1 MKHALTVA
9 CNPGTGVVSDIE
21 EIKGATF
28 LFTKLTAMRIY
39 FRSCKFA
46 MYFI

>member
-1 MKHALTVA
+1 MKHAINVA

-46 MYFI
+46 MFFI